1 MAVTK
6 VGEHFKVLRII
17 LVRDT
22 GGLDHKI
29 NLEGVKRDKILDIF
43 GNSAKINVW

>member
-6 VGEHFKVLRII
+6 VGELFKVLRII
-17 LVRDT
+17 LVRDI

-29 NLEGVKRDKILDIF
+29 NLEGVKREKILDIF
-43 GNSAKINVW
+43 GNSAKISFW